1 VLIYLL
7 AAVVVPRIPS
17 ALIAAAALA
26 VCTAVELLQLSPLP
40 AALGE
45 IFPPARLVFGTTF
58 GMLDLVSYGTGVLAA
73 GLLDAVLRRRLGG
86 RRPGSRSHSGA
97 VPADASGQNVP

>member
-7 AAVVVPRIPS
+7 MAAVAPRIPS
-17 ALIAAAALA
+17 VLIAAAALA

-45 IFPPARLVFGTTF
+45 IFPPARMVFGTTF
-58 GMLDLVSYGTGVLAA
+58 AMLDLVSYGTGVLVA
-73 GLLDAVLRRRLGG
+73 GLLDAVLRRRLGVL
-86 RRPGSRSHSGA
+86 RPGSRNRSGA
-97 VPADASGQNVP
+97 VPADVSGQNMP